1 MTSTEIRVKF
11 IVVEGNFDNLCNLDT
26 LRIKTFRKQ
35 KIKEFRRLTE
45 K

>member
-11 IVVEGNFDNLCNLDT
+11 IVVEGSFDNLCNLDT